1 MGGVGLIPI
10 DPLTKIPNLTHPD
23 KTNREL
29 FIGNTG
35 PDVTDQLLMQF
46 LNAAMMKVGL
56 ALPKFPEVNGGKPI
70 IQVRV
75 AGKFAFAQTRTEVE
89 AANLLNLNNIPFM
102 GNYLKI
108 IRPSKYSGPHTT
120 SVTWQELTGMVDPN
134 APKPGAPTGA
144 SSGDASRTDTRVFAA
159 DDKIFR
165 EIFIGNTT
173 EDTNEAELM
182 EFLNTTL
189 FSVGLTHDNN
199 PKPVSKCRVNGKFCF
214 VECVTPEDTALA
226 LNIDQVPFKD
236 QQLKLQRP
244 SRYPGVI
251 TENITWNEVLEKV
264 MAGEMGQGIKPP
276 VPSLDNPSGKPTT
289 ASSISEEK
297 AVVVTKIVRL
307 TGMISPKEDLVEDE
321 DYNDVVLDIK
331 QECETFGKLLDI
343 VVPRLAQPG
352 EGDVF
357 LKYDSEEGASKAIKE
372 LKGRTFDGRIVGA
385 ESFDEGKFEKKDFV

>member
-182 EFLNTTL
+182 E
-189 FSVGLTHDNN
+189 
-199 PKPVSKCRVNGKFCF
+199 
-214 VECVTPEDTALA
+214 
-226 LNIDQVPFKD
+226 
-236 QQLKLQRP
+236 
-244 SRYPGVI
+244 
-251 TENITWNEVLEKV
+251 
-264 MAGEMGQGIKPP
+264 
-276 VPSLDNPSGKPTT
+276 
-289 ASSISEEK
+289 
-297 AVVVTKIVRL
+297 VR
-307 TGMISPKEDLVEDE
+307 ME
-321 DYNDVVLDIK
+321 
-331 QECETFGKLLDI
+331 
-343 VVPRLAQPG
+343 RLM
-352 EGDVF
+352 
-357 LKYDSEEGASKAIKE
+357 K
-372 LKGRTFDGRIVGA
+372 
-385 ESFDEGKFEKKDFV
+385 

>member
-1 MGGVGLIPI
+1 MHLLSCITSALLYC
-10 DPLTKIPNLTHPD
+10 DS
-23 KTNREL
+23 
-29 FIGNTG
+29 
-35 PDVTDQLLMQF
+35 DQSTSS
-46 LNAAMMKVGL
+46 NS
-56 ALPKFPEVNGGKPI
+56 P
-70 IQVRV
+70 
-75 AGKFAFAQTRTEVE
+75 
-89 AANLLNLNNIPFM
+89 
-102 GNYLKI
+102 
-108 IRPSKYSGPHTT
+108 RPS
-120 SVTWQELTGMVDPN
+120 L
-134 APKPGAPTGA
+134 PTQ
-144 SSGDASRTDTRVFAA
+144 
-159 DDKIFR
+159 
-165 EIFIGNTT
+165 
-173 EDTNEAELM
+173 
-182 EFLNTTL
+182 FLNTTL